1 MADLKYVFEVD
12 DKDILTSI
20 KNHKLL
26 EKQVVSLTKQ
36 YKVLDANQKS
46 ISIQEYGKAVQ
57 QLDQKIAHLE
67 ATLKKGG
74 SAVNQLATGM
84 NISGKATRNME
95 LQFQQ
100 AGYQLQDF
108 IVQVQGGVN
117 PLIAFS
123 QQGSQLAGFFA
134 GPWGAAIGLGIAAM
148 SSLAMVML
156 STSEETSKTV
166 DVFKELTEATRQLYL
181 ERMKLVDSKFDEN
194 LQGTEEELKRLTE
207 AYEKAKREVESYNSV
222 SNIGTPMGVKEG
234 LAAAQFLASFGEASA
249 KAALEKAEAD
259 LKAYNIEKNQLLIAE
274 TQATIDE
281 QNANRRIAY
290 QDAYFQKL
298 REEAEKRK
306 EISDKIGEA
315 YLSAIGLQQQP
326 MDAGINKAAAAAQ
339 VLAERLG
346 ISLNAARN
354 IVALE
359 AGKGFQAKD
368 YSSQAFGGALADM
381 RLAGSSTPPVIKE
394 AIASSGG
401 GGSRVAQ
408 IKQTTVAI
416 QKETEANKLLEENMN
431 TVSSNMTS
439 AFMSMVDGSNT
450 VVGAFR
456 NMMYNI
462 LKSIYEQN
470 VAKPLG
476 NSISSLLFAGLSGG
490 GPQTGSMGLPNFRFA
505 DGGVVG
511 SPTTFQMSGGKT
523 GLMGE
528 AGPEAIMP
536 LKRGSNGQ
544 LGVQVQGGS
553 GGMTVNNNITVTGS
567 DAAAVRMEVAKM
579 IPQITNATKAAIIDA
594 KKRGGQMGAA
604 FA

>member
-12 DKDILTSI
+12 DKDVLTTI
-20 KNHKLL
+20 KNHQIL
-26 EKQVVSLTKQ
+26 EKRITSLKGE
-36 YKVLDANQKS
+36 YAKLDAATNKGKV
-46 ISIQEYGKAVQ
+46 SIQDYARATQ
-57 QLDQKIAHLE
+57 QLDQKIDHLQ
-67 ATLKKGG
+67 ATVRKGG

-84 NISGKATRNME
+84 NISGKSTRNME

-156 STSEETSKTV
+156 STSEETEKTV
-166 DVFKELTEATRQLYL
+166 DVFKELTEATEQLYI
-181 ERMKLVDSKFDEN
+181 ERMKLADPKFDEN
-194 LQGTEEELKRLTE
+194 LRGTQEELKKLTE
-207 AYEKAKREVESYNSV
+207 AYDKAKVAAQSV
-222 SNIGTPMGVKEG
+222 G
-234 LAAAQFLASFGEASA
+234 LGRFGASASSAGKSAKDAAA
-249 KAALEKAEAD
+249 AALEEAEAKI
-259 LKAYNIEKNQLLIAE
+259 KAYNAEKNLALIAE
-274 TQATIDE
+274 TQANVDE
-281 QNANRRIAY
+281 QNAKRRIAY

-298 REEAEKRK
+298 IEEAELRK

-368 YSSQAFGGALADM
+368 YSNQAFGGALADM

-394 AIASSGG
+394 AIVRSG

-408 IKQTTVAI
+408 IKETTIAI
-416 QKETEANKLLEENMN
+416 DKETEANKRLEENMN
-431 TVSSNMTS
+431 AVSSNMTS
-439 AFMSMVDGSNT
+439 AFMAMVEGSDS

-544 LGVQVQGGS
+544 LGVQVNGNAGGT
-553 GGMTVNNNITVTGS
+553 TVNNNITVTGS

-594 KKRGGQMGAA
+594 KRRGGQMGAA
-604 FA
+604 FN